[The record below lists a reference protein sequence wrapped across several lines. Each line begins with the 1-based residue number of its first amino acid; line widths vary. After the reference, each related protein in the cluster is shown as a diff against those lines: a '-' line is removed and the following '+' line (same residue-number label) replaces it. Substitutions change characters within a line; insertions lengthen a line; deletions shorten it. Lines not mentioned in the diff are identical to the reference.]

1 MPKKHRTS
9 YVNAPFCKMSPQ
21 QNFIRRTLE
30 VGSCWI
36 HSLSVLVGDYAK
48 PTTTYYILPH
58 NPVSSYCYSL
68 RCWEPSAAGN
78 AAGST
83 RRTTEP
89 AAAARLNTG
98 GYRLVANIQCSLAWQ
113 SEYAKWT
120 EVVNRSKGRAI
131 GRKLGG
137 WFCWLLKSIQSYRW
151 AKNESSINFFNA
163 LKVNKFQKQNI
174 LFSILPKN
182 KQKTSILVAKILE

>member
-1 MPKKHRTS
+1 MFCFVKK
-9 YVNAPFCKMSPQ
+9 SPQ

-30 VGSCWI
+30 LGSCWI
-36 HSLSVLVGDYAK
+36 HSLSVLVRDYAK

-78 AAGST
+78 AAGGT
-83 RRTTEP
+83 RRGAM

-120 EVVNRSKGRAI
+120 EVVNRSKGRT
-131 GRKLGG
+131 
-137 WFCWLLKSIQSYRW
+137 SYREKTW
-151 AKNESSINFFNA
+151 RMLLLTAKVYTN
-163 LKVNKFQKQNI
+163 L
-174 LFSILPKN
+174 
-182 KQKTSILVAKILE
+182 